1 MPKRGSPDS
10 GVPRHPGNR
19 AHAVARGPRD
29 RRSHSPPRR
38 RRVRPV
44 LRPLHR
50 QGPRRRPAADAP
62 GPGTGHAS
70 VARRLARGQ
79 GIAPLRPGEMEHQ
92 GGDRAHHRHRARVL
106 LPRAAVRARRH
117 DRAPRLRRERLGAGR
132 EVRGALSCGPGGRAR
147 RGAARHP
154 RAVPGSRR
162 RRSRPPRDRE
172 RQRGFGARHRLDH
185 RRPRA
190 PPRGAAARALRR
202 MSPALFLL
210 LLAAAQGDTGSF
222 VIRNFRFAS
231 GEALPELR
239 LHYRTLGRPHHNAV
253 LILHGTGGSGS
264 QFLSP
269 QFAGELYGAGQPLDT
284 ATHYVILPDN
294 IGHGRSSKPSD
305 GLRARFPHYAYED
318 MVAAQYRLVTEGL
331 RVNHLLLVMGTSMG
345 CMHTWIWGERYPS
358 FMDGLVPL
366 ACLPTQIAGRN
377 RMWRKLIM
385 DDITTDPD
393 WKNGDYATQPRGLRA
408 ALQLLFIAVSAPLVQ
423 QRLGPTRDSADAYI
437 ARWID
442 SRLAETDATDLLYQV
457 AASRDYDPSGALERV
472 TVPVLAINSA
482 DDFINPPE
490 LGIMERLITRAKQA
504 RYVLIPISDK
514 TRGHGT
520 HTVAAT
526 WKEYFAPFVA
536 SLERR

>member
-10 GVPRHPGNR
+10 GGPRHPENR
-19 AHAVARGPRD
+19 APAVARGPRD
-29 RRSHSPPRR
+29 RRGDSPPRR

-50 QGPRRRPAADAP
+50 QGPRRRPAADPP

-70 VARRLARGQ
+70 VARRPVRGQ

-92 GGDRAHHRHRARVL
+92 GGDRTRDRRRARIL
-106 LPRAAVRARRH
+106 LPRAALRPRRH
-117 DRAPRLRRERLGAGR
+117 HFAPRLRRERLGAGR
-132 EVRGALSCGPGGRAR
+132 ELRGALSCGPGGRAR
-147 RGAARHP
+147 RGAERHP
-154 RAVPGSRR
+154 RAVPGPRR
-162 RRSRPPRDRE
+162 
-172 RQRGFGARHRLDH
+172 
-185 RRPRA
+185 
-190 PPRGAAARALRR
+190 
-202 MSPALFLL
+202 
-210 LLAAAQGDTGSF
+210 
-222 VIRNFRFAS
+222 
-231 GEALPELR
+231 
-239 LHYRTLGRPHHNAV
+239 GRPHHNAV

-305 GLRARFPHYAYED
+305 GLRARFPHYTYED

-345 CMHTWIWGERYPS
+345 CMHSWIWGERYPS

-366 ACLPTQIAGRN
+366 ACVPTQIAGRN

-385 DDITTDPD
+385 DGITTDSA
-393 WKNGDYATQPRGLRA
+393 WENGDSATQPQGLRA

-423 QRLGPTRDSADAYI
+423 QGLGPTRDSADAYI

-442 SRLAETDATDLLYQV
+442 GRLAETDANDLLYQV
-457 AASRDYDPSGALERV
+457 AASRDYDPGPALDRV

-482 DDFINPPE
+482 DDFVNPPE
-490 LGIMERLITRAKQA
+490 LGSMERLIARVKQR
-504 RYVLIPISDK
+504 RYVLIPVSDK

-520 HTVAAT
+520 HTAAAV
-526 WKEYFAPFVA
+526 WKEHFAPFVA

>member
-1 MPKRGSPDS
+1 
-10 GVPRHPGNR
+10 
-19 AHAVARGPRD
+19 
-29 RRSHSPPRR
+29 
-38 RRVRPV
+38 
-44 LRPLHR
+44 
-50 QGPRRRPAADAP
+50 
-62 GPGTGHAS
+62 
-70 VARRLARGQ
+70 
-79 GIAPLRPGEMEHQ
+79 
-92 GGDRAHHRHRARVL
+92 
-106 LPRAAVRARRH
+106 
-117 DRAPRLRRERLGAGR
+117 
-132 EVRGALSCGPGGRAR
+132 
-147 RGAARHP
+147 
-154 RAVPGSRR
+154 
-162 RRSRPPRDRE
+162 
-172 RQRGFGARHRLDH
+172 
-185 RRPRA
+185 
-190 PPRGAAARALRR
+190 

-210 LLAAAQGDTGSF
+210 LAAAAQGDTGSF

-231 GEALPELR
+231 GETLPELR
-239 LHYRTLGRPHHNAV
+239 LHYRTLGRPHRNAV

-305 GLRARFPHYAYED
+305 GLHARFPHYAYDD

-331 RVNHLLLVMGTSMG
+331 HVNHLLLVMGTSMG
-345 CMHTWIWGERYPS
+345 CMHSWIWGERYPS
-358 FMDGLVPL
+358 LMDGLVPL

-377 RMWRKLIM
+377 RMWRKLII

-423 QRLGPTRDSADAYI
+423 QGLGPTRDSADAYI

-442 SRLAETDATDLLYQV
+442 GRLAETDANDLLYQV
-457 AASRDYDPSGALERV
+457 AASRDYDPGPALDRV

-482 DDFINPPE
+482 DDFVNPPE
-490 LGIMERLITRAKQA
+490 LGIMERLIARVKQG
-504 RYVLIPISDK
+504 RYVLLPISDK

-520 HTVAAT
+520 HTVAAV
-526 WKEYFAPFVA
+526 WKEYFGPFVA